1 MRHGYPGGDSR
12 RAHDRSRASLEVHKI
27 SLISHSV
34 ALAMP
39 IDGRQSEAA
48 LMIARGT
55 RRLLRAAGWAS
66 LTELALPSGRRA
78 DVVALSAD
86 SSIAII
92 EIKSSLADFRADRKW
107 QDYRFH
113 CDQLFFA
120 VSPDMPREVLPLEAG
135 LIVADA
141 FGAEIVREAPVHRM
155 AGATRRAM
163 LLRFG
168 VTAADRLHALA
179 DPGAALPREL

>member
-1 MRHGYPGGDSR
+1 
-12 RAHDRSRASLEVHKI
+12 V
-27 SLISHSV
+27 SLILHAA
-34 ALAMP
+34 ALALP
-39 IDGRQSEAA
+39 VDGRQSEMA
-48 LMIARGT
+48 LDIARGT
-55 RRLLRAAGWAS
+55 RRVLRAAGWAS

-78 DVVALSAD
+78 DIVALSGD
-86 SSIAII
+86 SSLAIV

-107 QDYRFH
+107 RDYRFH

-120 VSPDMPREVLPLEAG
+120 VSPDMPLEVLPQDAG

-163 LLRFG
+163 LLRFA
-168 VTAADRLHALA
+168 TAAADRLHALA
-179 DPGAALPREL
+179 DAGATLPREL

>member
-1 MRHGYPGGDSR
+1 MAILCGL
-12 RAHDRSRASLEVHKI
+12 ASLEVEKI
-27 SLISHSV
+27 SLILHAAAR
-34 ALAMP
+34 ALPA
-39 IDGRQSEAA
+39 DGRQSETA

-66 LTELALPSGRRA
+66 VTELALPSGRRA
-78 DVVALSAD
+78 DIVALAAD
-86 SSIAII
+86 SSIAIV
-92 EIKSSLADFRADRKW
+92 EIKSSPADFRADRKW

-120 VSPDMPREVLPLEAG
+120 VSQEMPLEILPPDTG

-155 AGATRRAM
+155 ASATRRAM
-163 LLRFG
+163 LLRFA
-168 VTAADRLHALA
+168 VAAADRLHALA
-179 DPGAALPREL
+179 DPGATLPLEL

>member
-1 MRHGYPGGDSR
+1 LRL
-12 RAHDRSRASLEVHKI
+12 ASLEVHKI

-34 ALAMP
+34 ASAVP
-39 IDGRQSEAA
+39 VDGRQSEMA

-66 LTELALPSGRRA
+66 VTELALPSGRRA
-78 DVVALSAD
+78 DIVALGGD
-86 SSIAII
+86 SSIAIV

-113 CDQLFFA
+113 SDQLFFA
-120 VSPDMPREVLPLEAG
+120 VSPEMPLEVMPPDTG

-141 FGAEIVREAPVHRM
+141 FGAEILREAPVHRM

-163 LLRFG
+163 LLRFA
-168 VTAADRLHALA
+168 VAAADRLHALA
-179 DPGAALPREL
+179 DPGAAVPREL

>member
-1 MRHGYPGGDSR
+1 
-12 RAHDRSRASLEVHKI
+12 
-27 SLISHSV
+27 
-34 ALAMP
+34 
-39 IDGRQSEAA
+39 
-48 LMIARGT
+48 MIARGT

-66 LTELALPSGRRA
+66 VTELALPSGRRA
-78 DVVALSAD
+78 DIVALGGD
-86 SSIAII
+86 SSIAIV

-113 CDQLFFA
+113 SDQLFFA
-120 VSPDMPREVLPLEAG
+120 VPPEMPLEVMPPDTG

-163 LLRFG
+163 VLRFA
-168 VTAADRLHALA
+168 VAAADRLHALA
-179 DPGAALPREL
+179 DPGGVVPREL

>member
-1 MRHGYPGGDSR
+1 MSPFLG
-12 RAHDRSRASLEVHKI
+12 AS
-27 SLISHSV
+27 
-34 ALAMP
+34 ALAVP
-39 IDGRQSEAA
+39 LDGRQSERA
-48 LMIARGT
+48 LEIARGT

-66 LTELALPSGRRA
+66 VTELALPSGRRA
-78 DVVALSAD
+78 DIVALSGD
-86 SSIAII
+86 SSLTIV

-107 QDYRFH
+107 RDYLLH

-120 VSPDMPREVLPLEAG
+120 VSPEMPLDALPRDTG

-163 LLRFG
+163 LIRFALA
-168 VTAADRLHALA
+168 AADRLHALA

>member
-1 MRHGYPGGDSR
+1 
-12 RAHDRSRASLEVHKI
+12 V
-27 SLISHSV
+27 SLILHAA
-34 ALAMP
+34 ALALP
-39 IDGRQSEAA
+39 VDGRQSEMA
-48 LMIARGT
+48 LDIARGT

-66 LTELALPSGRRA
+66 VTELALPSGRRA
-78 DVVALSAD
+78 DIVAVASD
-86 SSIAII
+86 SSLAIV

-107 QDYRFH
+107 RDYRSH

-120 VSPDMPREVLPLEAG
+120 VSAEMPVDVLPQDAG

-163 LLRFG
+163 LLRFA
-168 VTAADRLHALA
+168 VAAADRLHALA

>member
-1 MRHGYPGGDSR
+1 
-12 RAHDRSRASLEVHKI
+12 LEVHKI
-27 SLISHSV
+27 SVISHSV
-34 ALAMP
+34 ALAVP
-39 IDGRQSEAA
+39 VDGRQSETA

-66 LTELALPSGRRA
+66 VTELALPSGRRA
-78 DVVALSAD
+78 DIVALGGDSAV
-86 SSIAII
+86 AIV
-92 EIKSSLADFRADRKW
+92 EIKSSLADFRGDRKW

-120 VSPDMPREVLPLEAG
+120 VSPQMPLEVMPPDTG

-163 LLRFG
+163 LIRFA
-168 VTAADRLHALA
+168 TAAADRLHALA
-179 DPGAALPREL
+179 DPGAAVPREL

>member
-1 MRHGYPGGDSR
+1 MDILAESRLGDVR
-12 RAHDRSRASLEVHKI
+12 RGAEHVLEDRKI
-27 SLISHSV
+27 SLISQSA
-34 ALAMP
+34 ALIVP
-39 IDGRQSEAA
+39 IDGRQSEMA

-66 LTELALPSGRRA
+66 VTELALPSGRRA
-78 DVVALSAD
+78 DIAALSGD
-86 SSIAII
+86 SSLAIV

-120 VSPDMPREVLPLEAG
+120 VSPEMPLEILPPDTG
-135 LIVADA
+135 LIIADA

-163 LLRFG
+163 LLRFA
-168 VTAADRLHALA
+168 VAAADRLHALA

>member
-1 MRHGYPGGDSR
+1 LP
-12 RAHDRSRASLEVHKI
+12 ETEKI

-34 ALAMP
+34 ALAVP
-39 IDGRQSEAA
+39 IDGRQSETA

-66 LTELALPSGRRA
+66 VTELALPSGRRA
-78 DVVALSAD
+78 DIVALGGD
-86 SSIAII
+86 SSIAIV

-113 CDQLFFA
+113 SDQLFFA
-120 VSPDMPREVLPLEAG
+120 VPPEMPLEIMPPDTG

-141 FGAEIVREAPVHRM
+141 FGAEVVREAPVHRM

-163 LLRFG
+163 VLRFA
-168 VTAADRLHALA
+168 VAAADRLHALA
-179 DPGAALPREL
+179 DPGAAVPREL

>member
-1 MRHGYPGGDSR
+1 
-12 RAHDRSRASLEVHKI
+12 V
-27 SLISHSV
+27 SLILHAA
-34 ALAMP
+34 ALAVP
-39 IDGRQSEAA
+39 VDGRQSEMA

-66 LTELALPSGRRA
+66 VAELALPSGRRA
-78 DVVALSAD
+78 DIVALSGD
-86 SSIAII
+86 CSLAIV

-107 QDYRFH
+107 QDYRLH

-120 VSPDMPREVLPLEAG
+120 VSPEMPLDVLPSDTG

-141 FGAEIVREAPVHRM
+141 FGAEIVREAPVHRI

-163 LLRFG
+163 LLRFA
-168 VTAADRLHALA
+168 VAAADRLHALA
-179 DPGAALPREL
+179 DPGAAVPREF

>member
-1 MRHGYPGGDSR
+1 
-12 RAHDRSRASLEVHKI
+12 L
-27 SLISHSV
+27 SLILHGA
-34 ALAMP
+34 ALALP
-39 IDGRQSEAA
+39 VDGRQSEMA
-48 LMIARGT
+48 LDIARGT

-66 LTELALPSGRRA
+66 VTELALPSGRRA
-78 DVVALSAD
+78 DIVALSVD
-86 SSIAII
+86 SSVAIV
-92 EIKSSLADFRADRKW
+92 EIKSSRADFRADRKW

-113 CDQLFFA
+113 CDQLLFA
-120 VSPDMPREVLPLEAG
+120 VSPEIRVDVLPPNAG

-163 LLRFG
+163 LLRFA
-168 VTAADRLHALA
+168 VAAADRLHALA

>member
-1 MRHGYPGGDSR
+1 MI
-12 RAHDRSRASLEVHKI
+12 SRAAAPIV
-27 SLISHSV
+27 
-34 ALAMP
+34 P
-39 IDGRQSEAA
+39 IDGRQSETAFE
-48 LMIARGT
+48 IARGT
-55 RRLLRAAGWAS
+55 RRLLRAGGWAS
-66 LTELALPSGRRA
+66 VTELTLPSGRRA
-78 DVVALSAD
+78 DIVALAAD
-86 SSIAII
+86 SSLAIV

-120 VSPDMPREVLPLEAG
+120 VSSDMPQEVLPPDTG

-163 LLRFG
+163 LLRFA
-168 VTAADRLHALA
+168 VAAADRLHALA
-179 DPGAALPREL
+179 DPAAAIPREL

>member
-1 MRHGYPGGDSR
+1 M
-12 RAHDRSRASLEVHKI
+12 
-27 SLISHSV
+27 SLILHAA
-34 ALAMP
+34 ALALP
-39 IDGRQSEAA
+39 VDGRQSEMA
-48 LMIARGT
+48 LDIARGT

-66 LTELALPSGRRA
+66 VTELALPSGRRA
-78 DVVALSAD
+78 DIVALGGDASL
-86 SSIAII
+86 AIV

-107 QDYRFH
+107 RDYRSH

-120 VSPDMPREVLPLEAG
+120 VSAEMPVDVLPQDAG

-163 LLRFG
+163 LLRFA
-168 VTAADRLHALA
+168 VASADRLHALA

>member
-1 MRHGYPGGDSR
+1 M
-12 RAHDRSRASLEVHKI
+12 
-27 SLISHSV
+27 SLILHAA
-34 ALAMP
+34 ALALP
-39 IDGRQSEAA
+39 VDGRQSEMA
-48 LMIARGT
+48 LDIARGT

-66 LTELALPSGRRA
+66 VTELALPSGRRA
-78 DVVALSAD
+78 DIVALGGDASL
-86 SSIAII
+86 AIV
-92 EIKSSLADFRADRKW
+92 EVKSSLADFRADRKW
-107 QDYRFH
+107 RDYRSH

-120 VSPDMPREVLPLEAG
+120 VSAEMPVDVLPQDAG

-163 LLRFG
+163 LLRFA
-168 VTAADRLHALA
+168 VAAADRLHALA

>member
-1 MRHGYPGGDSR
+1 
-12 RAHDRSRASLEVHKI
+12 V
-27 SLISHSV
+27 SLILHAA
-34 ALAMP
+34 ALARP
-39 IDGRQSEAA
+39 VDRRQSEMA
-48 LMIARGT
+48 LDIARGT

-78 DVVALSAD
+78 DIVAVASD
-86 SSIAII
+86 SSLAIV

-107 QDYRFH
+107 RDYRCH

-120 VSPDMPREVLPLEAG
+120 VSPDMPLDVLPADAG

-155 AGATRRAM
+155 AGATRRAT
-163 LLRFG
+163 LLRFAMA
-168 VTAADRLHALA
+168 AADRLHALA
-179 DPGAALPREL
+179 DPGATLPREL

>member
-1 MRHGYPGGDSR
+1 M
-12 RAHDRSRASLEVHKI
+12 
-27 SLISHSV
+27 SLILHAAAV
-34 ALAMP
+34 ALP
-39 IDGRQSEAA
+39 LDGRQSEMA
-48 LMIARGT
+48 LDIARGT
-55 RRLLRAAGWAS
+55 RRLLRAAAWAS
-66 LTELALPSGRRA
+66 VTELALPSGRRA
-78 DVVALSAD
+78 DIVALSGD
-86 SSIAII
+86 SSLAIV

-120 VSPDMPREVLPLEAG
+120 ISPQMPLDVLPPDAG
-135 LIVADA
+135 LIIADA

-163 LLRFG
+163 LLRFA
-168 VTAADRLHALA
+168 VAAADRLHALA

>member
-1 MRHGYPGGDSR
+1 
-12 RAHDRSRASLEVHKI
+12 L
-27 SLISHSV
+27 SLILHAAAP
-34 ALAMP
+34 ALPA
-39 IDGRQSEAA
+39 DGRQSEAA

-78 DVVALSAD
+78 DIVALSGD
-86 SSIAII
+86 SSLAIV

-107 QDYRFH
+107 QDYRLH

-120 VSPDMPREVLPLEAG
+120 VSPDMPLDVLPRDTG

-141 FGAEIVREAPVHRM
+141 FGAEIVRDAPVHRM
-155 AGATRRAM
+155 AGARRRAM
-163 LLRFG
+163 LLRFASA
-168 VTAADRLHALA
+168 AADRLHALA
-179 DPGAALPREL
+179 DPGAVLPREL

>member
-1 MRHGYPGGDSR
+1 M
-12 RAHDRSRASLEVHKI
+12 
-27 SLISHSV
+27 SLILHAA
-34 ALAMP
+34 ALALP
-39 IDGRQSEAA
+39 VDGRQSEMA
-48 LMIARGT
+48 LDIARGT

-66 LTELALPSGRRA
+66 VTELALPSGLRA
-78 DVVALSAD
+78 DIVALGGDASL
-86 SSIAII
+86 AIV

-107 QDYRFH
+107 RDYRSH

-120 VSPDMPREVLPLEAG
+120 VSAEMPVHVLPQDAG

-163 LLRFG
+163 LLRFA
-168 VTAADRLHALA
+168 VAAADRLHALA

>member
-1 MRHGYPGGDSR
+1 LQE
-12 RAHDRSRASLEVHKI
+12 AEKI
-27 SLISHSV
+27 SLTSHSV
-34 ALAMP
+34 ALAVP
-39 IDGRQSEAA
+39 ADGRQSDAA

-66 LTELALPSGRRA
+66 VTELALPSGRRA
-78 DVVALSAD
+78 DIVALGGD
-86 SSIAII
+86 SSIAIV

-113 CDQLFFA
+113 SDQLFFA
-120 VSPDMPREVLPLEAG
+120 VSPDMPLDVMPPDTG

-163 LLRFG
+163 LLRFA
-168 VTAADRLHALA
+168 VAAADRLHALA
-179 DPGAALPREL
+179 DPGAVLPREL